1 MKIINHL
8 KGTNPGVSCELFPP
22 KQGSQLANA
31 LEIVRSI
38 AEQKPSFI
46 SVTYGAGGSNAGEAV
61 AVAAEVTKCGVPSMA
76 HLTCINA
83 DEKKIEGV
91 LSRLRDRGIK
101 NVLALRGDLPEG
113 MTLEN
118 ATFQHASDLAKK
130 IKSYGDFCVG
140 GACYPEGHPE
150 SAGLNDDI
158 EKLKIKVDSGVEFLV
173 TQMFFD
179 NDIMYNYMYRLLAH
193 GITVP
198 VVPGVMPVTNAAQIQ
213 HICKLSDTKLPP
225 RFRAIVEKFGDD
237 PEAMKQAGINYATA
251 QVLDLLANG
260 FMDVHIYTM
269 NKPEIIGGSYAV
281 RQRHRKPVT
290 DCYSMDSF
298 ACGFETRGFAPHT
311 VSPRRRISPHGM
323 TQSPPTVC
331 SRLYLAA

>member
-1 MKIINHL
+1 MKIINIL
-8 KGTNPGVSCELFPP
+8 KGSKPGVSCELFPP

-31 LEIVRSI
+31 LEIVDTI

-61 AVAAEVTKCGVPSMA
+61 AVAAEVHKCGIPSMA
-76 HLTCINA
+76 HFTCINA
-83 DEKKIEGV
+83 DDQGIEAM
-91 LSRLRDRGIK
+91 LKQLQAKGID
-101 NVLALRGDLPEG
+101 NVL
-113 MTLEN
+113 
-118 ATFQHASDLAKK
+118 
-130 IKSYGDFCVG
+130 
-140 GACYPEGHPE
+140 PEGHPE

-179 NDIMYNYMYRLLAH
+179 NDVMYNYMYRLLAH

-198 VVPGVMPVTNAAQIQ
+198 VVPGVMPVTNAKQIQ
-213 HICKLSDTKLPP
+213 HICKLSGTKLPL
-225 RFRAIVEKFGDD
+225 RFRAIVEKYGDD

-269 NKPEIIGGSYAV
+269 NRPEIIGGILQNLSCIV
-281 RQRHRKPVT
+281 K
-290 DCYSMDSF
+290 
-298 ACGFETRGFAPHT
+298 
-311 VSPRRRISPHGM
+311 
-323 TQSPPTVC
+323 
-331 SRLYLAA
+331 

>member
-1 MKIINHL
+1 MKIINIL
-8 KGTNPGVSCELFPP
+8 KGSKPGVSCELFPP

-31 LEIVRSI
+31 LEIVDTI

-46 SVTYGAGGSNAGEAV
+46 SVTYGAGGSN
-61 AVAAEVTKCGVPSMA
+61 
-76 HLTCINA
+76 HFTCINA
-83 DEKKIEGV
+83 DDQGIEAM
-91 LSRLRDRGIK
+91 LKQLQAKGID

-113 MTLEN
+113 TSLEH
-118 ATFQHASDLAKK
+118 AEYQHASDLVKK
-130 IKSYGDFCVG
+130 IKSFGDFCVG

-179 NDIMYNYMYRLLAH
+179 NDVMYNYMYRLLAH

-198 VVPGVMPVTNAAQIQ
+198 VVPGVMPVTNAKQIQ
-213 HICKLSDTKLPP
+213 HICKLSGTKLPL
-225 RFRAIVEKFGDD
+225 RFRAIVEKYGED

-269 NKPEIIGGSYAV
+269 NRPEIIGGILQNLSCIV
-281 RQRHRKPVT
+281 K
-290 DCYSMDSF
+290 
-298 ACGFETRGFAPHT
+298 
-311 VSPRRRISPHGM
+311 
-323 TQSPPTVC
+323 
-331 SRLYLAA
+331 

>member
-1 MKIINHL
+1 MKIINLL
-8 KGTNPGVSCELFPP
+8 KGTKPGVSCELFPP

-31 LEIVRSI
+31 LEIVDTI
-38 AEQKPSFI
+38 AKQKPSFI

-61 AVAAEVTKCGVPSMA
+61 AVAAEVHKCGIPSMA
-76 HLTCINA
+76 HFTCINA
-83 DEKKIEGV
+83 DDQGIESM
-91 LSRLRDRGIK
+91 LKQLQAKGID

-113 MTLEN
+113 TSLEH
-118 ATFQHASDLAKK
+118 AEYQHASDLAKK
-130 IKSYGDFCVG
+130 IKSFGDFCVG

-179 NDIMYNYMYRLLAH
+179 NDVMYNYMYRLLAH
-193 GITVP
+193 GITAP
-198 VVPGVMPVTNAAQIQ
+198 VVPGVMPVTNAKQIQ
-213 HICKLSDTKLPP
+213 HICKLSGAKLPL
-225 RFRAIVEKFGDD
+225 RFRAIVEKYGDD

-269 NKPEIIGGSYAV
+269 NRPEIIGGILQNLSCIV
-281 RQRHRKPVT
+281 K
-290 DCYSMDSF
+290 
-298 ACGFETRGFAPHT
+298 
-311 VSPRRRISPHGM
+311 
-323 TQSPPTVC
+323 
-331 SRLYLAA
+331 

>member
-31 LEIVRSI
+31 LGIVRSI

-46 SVTYGAGGSNAGEAV
+46 SVTYGAGGSTAGETV

-91 LSRLRDRGIK
+91 LSQLRDRGIK

-269 NKPEIIGGSYAV
+269 NKPEIIGGILNNLSCIIK
-281 RQRHRKPVT
+281 R
-290 DCYSMDSF
+290 
-298 ACGFETRGFAPHT
+298 
-311 VSPRRRISPHGM
+311 
-323 TQSPPTVC
+323 
-331 SRLYLAA
+331 

>member
-8 KGTNPGVSCELFPP
+8 KGNKPGVSCELFKP
-22 KQGSQLANA
+22 KQGSQQDNA
-31 LEIVRSI
+31 LEILRAI
-38 AEQKPSFI
+38 AAQRPSFI

-61 AVAAEVTKCGVPSMA
+61 AIAAEVKQCGVPSMA

-83 DEKKIEGV
+83 DEGRIENV
-91 LSRLRDRGIK
+91 LAQLRDKGVNNI
-101 NVLALRGDLPEG
+101 LALRGDLPDG
-113 MTLEN
+113 VTLEN
-118 ATFQHASDLAKK
+118 ATYQHASDLVKK
-130 IKSYGDFCVG
+130 IKSFGDFCVG

-158 EKLKIKVDSGVEFLV
+158 EKLKMKIDSGVEFLV

-179 NDIMYNYMYRLLAH
+179 NDTMYNYMYRLLAH

-198 VVPGVMPVTNAAQIQ
+198 VVPGVMPVTNAKQIQ

-237 PEAMKQAGINYATA
+237 PEAMKQAGINYATT

-269 NKPEIIGGSYAV
+269 NKPEIIGGILRNLSCIV
-281 RQRHRKPVT
+281 KK
-290 DCYSMDSF
+290 
-298 ACGFETRGFAPHT
+298 
-311 VSPRRRISPHGM
+311 
-323 TQSPPTVC
+323 
-331 SRLYLAA
+331 